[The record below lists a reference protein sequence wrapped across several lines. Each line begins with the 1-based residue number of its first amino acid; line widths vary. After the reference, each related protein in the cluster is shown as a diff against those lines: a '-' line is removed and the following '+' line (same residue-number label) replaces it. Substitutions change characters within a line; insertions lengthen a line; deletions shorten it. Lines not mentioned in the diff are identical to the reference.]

1 MNEVLIPLR
10 RGAGRAG
17 GDPARAARHQH
28 DQAVFH
34 RLLAL
39 HERIQRELEYL
50 PNGVRART
58 RADDPE
64 IVALLHDHVPSMK
77 QRLEEN
83 FGLRFWDP
91 AFAELFA
98 QHGKIRMEL
107 TLLPDGVLI
116 EETSDDPNVVTLIQ
130 AHGQIINLF
139 VAHGGAQAQQE
150 SPLPAAYQ
158 RVLG

>member
-1 MNEVLIPLR
+1 MNEALIPLR

-50 PNGVRART
+50 PNGIRART
-58 RADDPE
+58 RSDDPE

-98 QHGKIRMEL
+98 QHGKVHMEL

-150 SPLPAAYQ
+150 SPLPSAYQ